1 MIVANFV
8 LAYDMKLPDGVQ
20 DRYPNL
26 SFGSSVSLRL
36 PETVRVTAEN

>member
-20 DRYPNL
+20 ERYPNL
-26 SFGSSVSLRL
+26 TFGSSVSSNPQKRL
-36 PETVRVTAEN
+36 GSGVN